1 MSAIVLANST
11 GNDEVDR
18 VLRLTIDALETTLP
32 GLFRGYYVLG
42 SHASGT
48 ALPTSDLDL
57 AFEGHA
63 GDDVQR
69 ARTKEV
75 LAACRAATVLDIGVF
90 PVSVDDLGLYNPV
103 FKLRSLFV
111 YGHDIRA
118 ALPLLPVEEWARKC
132 MHGIY

>member
-63 GDDVQR
+63 GDDVQ
-69 ARTKEV
+69 
-75 LAACRAATVLDIGVF
+75 AAGRYGRKFLTQAAKLLIPHICCT
-90 PVSVDDLGLYNPV
+90 PALGTITQQ
-103 FKLRSLFV
+103 
-111 YGHDIRA
+111 HI
-118 ALPLLPVEEWARKC
+118 
-132 MHGIY
+132 